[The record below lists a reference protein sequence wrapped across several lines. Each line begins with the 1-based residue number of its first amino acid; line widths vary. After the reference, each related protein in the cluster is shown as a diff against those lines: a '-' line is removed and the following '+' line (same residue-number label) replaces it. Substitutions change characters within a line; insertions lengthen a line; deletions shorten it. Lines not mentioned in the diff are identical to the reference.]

1 MATSSYQSN
10 YKIPGVYVTQSST
23 GLTSLGQTSLNI
35 AIVVD
40 QITQA
45 TMTENFYVPNPSN
58 NIPIGVLSM
67 PMVLTA
73 SGNTVVQ
80 WTSADGL
87 TTYSGVQG
95 TDYVL
100 YTDNYNITSISTSG
114 LTSSNLPSGNVSVT
128 YNHQFGAYG
137 TYTSQNAVINAIG
150 IPVSGTTVI
159 NPASLAAQMAL
170 QNGATTVTIIPVTQ
184 CAVSGN
190 QAYTGQATQ
199 SDWINAFT
207 IVSGSRNKSFVSNT
221 HGIDVVVPMYGFTG
235 NGYMAPTG
243 SGTVASGILNY
254 INTQAANGTY
264 QRVFAG
270 VDGTSA
276 NITASGIQ
284 ALASGFNSTRI
295 TLAFPGVLTYNPGAT
310 SYNNYISTS
319 FQIEV
324 TYLAPALA
332 ALFVSQTPDVSTP
345 ITNKIVNGFADIPN
359 QISSVDARSSYL
371 PYGVLVVRKKR
382 DGNIWVLHGI
392 TTKTTN
398 FVDAEISIN
407 AIGDRLAKLI
417 GTDLNNSYLVG
428 GPLNKTTIAAT
439 LGNVQGTLTNAL
451 SNGLIQAYQNLSVT
465 NSQATPT
472 TLNVTFQYAPTYP
485 LNYIQAVFSLNTSTG
500 QIVYINAQSNT
511 ATY

>member
-1 MATSSYQSN
+1 MATSSYQSG
-10 YKIPGVYVTQSST
+10 YQIPGVYVTQTNT
-23 GLTSLGQTSLNI
+23 GLTSIGQTSLNI
-35 AIVVD
+35 ALVVD
-40 QITQA
+40 QVA
-45 TMTENFYVPNPSN
+45 SGTMTDTFFVAGSGGN
-58 NIPIGVLSM
+58 NLPIGVLTM
-67 PMVLTA
+67 PMVNTT
-73 SGNTVVQ
+73 SGVATVT
-80 WTSADGL
+80 WPSGS
-87 TTYSGVQG
+87 TTVTGVQG
-95 TDYVL
+95 TDYVF
-100 YTDNYNITSISTSG
+100 YTDSYGITSISTSG
-114 LTSSNLPSGNVSVT
+114 LSTSNPPFGNVSVT
-128 YNHQFGAYG
+128 YQHGFGAYG
-137 TYTSQNAVINAIG
+137 TYTNQNSVINTVG
-150 IPVSGTTVI
+150 VPVSGTTII
-159 NPASLAAQMAL
+159 NPASLAAQLAF
-170 QNGATTVTIIPVTQ
+170 QNGANSVTIIPVTQ
-184 CAVSGN
+184 CASSGS
-190 QAYTGQATQ
+190 AVYTGNATV

-207 IVSGSRNKSFVSNT
+207 IVSGNRNKSFVSNT
-221 HGIDVVVPMYGFTG
+221 HGIDVVVPMYGFTASG
-235 NGYMAPTG
+235 ALLAGG
-243 SGTVASGILNY
+243 SGTVASGIVNY

-276 NITASGIQ
+276 NVTASGMQ

-319 FQIEV
+319 FQIPG

-332 ALFVSQTPDVSTP
+332 GLFVSQTPDVSTP

-359 QISSVDARSSYL
+359 QISSVDARASYL
-371 PYGVLVVRKKR
+371 PYGVLVARKKR

-398 FVDAEISIN
+398 WVDAEISIN
-407 AIGDRLAKLI
+407 AIGDRLARLI

-451 SNGLIQAYQNLSVT
+451 SNGLIQGYQNLSVT

-485 LNYIQAVFSLNTSTG
+485 LNYIQATFSLNTNTG